1 MTHRFAPAGALV
13 LSSAAFGL
21 ALTALSAIAQPSQGS
36 PPATDITNRV
46 RGVAQP
52 QAPTTED
59 KLPTSHLKLPQG
71 FKVETYIH
79 GIMDARSLRL
89 GDKGTLFV
97 GNRVRDKVYAVVS
110 QGNKRE
116 AKVIASGLDRPNGLA
131 FKDGTLYIAEGTKIS
146 KLEKIEDNL
155 DSPPKP
161 VVIYSDFADHRSH
174 GWKFLTIGP
183 DNKLYVSVGAP
194 CNVCEPSERHAVIQ
208 RMKADGSGLETVAR
222 GVRNSVG
229 FDWSPVDKALWFTDN
244 GRDMLGDDLP
254 SDELNRVTRAGQHF
268 GFPYCHQ
275 GDTADPEYGARRPCS
290 EFVAPAAN
298 LGAHVAAIGMRF
310 YTGTQFPAAYRGNIF
325 IAEHGSWNR
334 SSKVGYRIA
343 RVTVDAQGRAGKP
356 ETFVD
361 GWLQGESAWGRPA
374 DVLVLPDGSLLVS
387 DDHAGAIYRIRYA
400 S

>member
-1 MTHRFAPAGALV
+1 MSSRTLPDGPGQRPARRGFGAAAAPLALAFAAAMFAPAK
-13 LSSAAFGL
+13 AAVPL
-21 ALTALSAIAQPSQGS
+21 
-36 PPATDITNRV
+36 
-46 RGVAQP
+46 
-52 QAPTTED
+52 E
-59 KLPTSHLKLPQG
+59 K
-71 FKVETYIH
+71 
-79 GIMDARSLRL
+79 LRL
-89 GDKGTLFV
+89 PPGFRVELVTDAVPNARQMALGRSAEGRSTVYV
-97 GNRVRDKVYAVVS
+97 GSRSAGKVYAFQLEGDRAGPV
-110 QGNKRE
+110 RT
-116 AKVIASGLDRPNGLA
+116 IASGLEMPSGVAWRDGSLYVAEVSKILRFDGIDDRLA
-131 FKDGTLYIAEGTKIS
+131 QPPAAAIVTD
-146 KLEKIEDNL
+146 KLPSER
-155 DSPPKP
+155 
-161 VVIYSDFADHRSH
+161 HH
-174 GWKFLTIGP
+174 GWKFIAFGP
-183 DNKLYVSVGAP
+183 DGALYVPVGAP

-208 RMKADGSGLETVAR
+208 RLKPDGSGLETVAR

-229 FDWSPVDKALWFTDN
+229 FDWSPVDRTLWFTDN

-254 SDELNRVTRAGQHF
+254 SDELNRVTQAGQHF

-275 GDTADPEYGARRPCS
+275 GDTADPDYGARHRCS

-310 YTGTQFPAAYRGNIF
+310 YTGSQFPAAYRGNIF

-334 SSKVGYRIA
+334 SSKVGYQIA

-387 DDHAGAIYRIRYA
+387 DDLAGAIYRIRYA